1 MEKRVKKRK
10 VGGQEMDEYKDEP
23 MGWEARIAAAVG
35 MGLLLAIIAYGCA
48 SALDY
53 DDYSAD
59 YWDPTGRYRQIDEE
73 RRMEREAQ
81 ERDWARRYENNNN
94 KEEDKDEGR

>member
-1 MEKRVKKRK
+1 
-10 VGGQEMDEYKDEP
+10 MDEHKEEP
-23 MGWEARIAAAVG
+23 GGWGARIAMAIG
-35 MGLLLAIIAYGCA
+35 LGLLLAIIAYGCA

-59 YWDPTGRYRQIDEE
+59 YWDPACRYRQIDEE

-81 ERDWARRYENNNN
+81 ERDWARRDNTNN

>member
-1 MEKRVKKRK
+1 
-10 VGGQEMDEYKDEP
+10 MDEHKEEP
-23 MGWEARIAAAVG
+23 GGWGARIAMAIG
-35 MGLLLAIIAYGCA
+35 MGLLLLLLAWGFAE
-48 SALDY
+48 ALSY

-81 ERDWARRYENNNN
+81 ERDWARQNNY

>member
-1 MEKRVKKRK
+1 
-10 VGGQEMDEYKDEP
+10 MDEYKDEP
-23 MGWEARIAAAVG
+23 MGWGARIAAALLA
-35 MGLLLAIIAYGCA
+35 GLLLAIIAYGCA

-59 YWDPTGRYRQIDEE
+59 YWDSTGRYRQIDEE

-81 ERDWARRYENNNN
+81 ERDWARQYEHNEE
-94 KEEDKDEGR
+94 EEDKDEGR

>member
-1 MEKRVKKRK
+1 
-10 VGGQEMDEYKDEP
+10 MDEYKDEP
-23 MGWEARIAAAVG
+23 MGWGARIAVA
-35 MGLLLAIIAYGCA
+35 LLAGLFLAVFAYGCA

-59 YWDPTGRYRQIDEE
+59 YWDPTGHYRQIDEE

-81 ERDWARRYENNNN
+81 ERDWATQYENNNEE
-94 KEEDKDEGR
+94 EEDKNEGR

>member
-1 MEKRVKKRK
+1 
-10 VGGQEMDEYKDEP
+10 MDDYRDEP
-23 MGWEARIAAAVG
+23 LGWGARIAIAF
-35 MGLLLAIIAYGCA
+35 LLALFLAVFAYGCA

-73 RRMEREAQ
+73 RRLDREAV
-81 ERDWARRYENNNN
+81 ERDWARRENTNN
-94 KEEDKDEGR
+94 KEGR

>member
-1 MEKRVKKRK
+1 
-10 VGGQEMDEYKDEP
+10 MDEYKDEP
-23 MGWEARIAAAVG
+23 MGWGARIAVA
-35 MGLLLAIIAYGCA
+35 LLAGLFLAVFAYGGA

-59 YWDPTGRYRQIDEE
+59 YWDPTGHYRQIDEE

-81 ERDWARRYENNNN
+81 ERDWATRNENNNEE
-94 KEEDKDEGR
+94 EEDK